1 MTVILDPFEH
11 LKREG
16 SLEDFEGSWLVISIL
31 KMPLGAIW
39 KHAPR

>member
-16 SLEDFEGSWLVISIL
+16 SLEDFEGWWLVM

-39 KHAPR
+39 KHPPR

>member
-16 SLEDFEGSWLVISIL
+16 SLEDFEGWWLVIL

-39 KHAPR
+39 KHPPR